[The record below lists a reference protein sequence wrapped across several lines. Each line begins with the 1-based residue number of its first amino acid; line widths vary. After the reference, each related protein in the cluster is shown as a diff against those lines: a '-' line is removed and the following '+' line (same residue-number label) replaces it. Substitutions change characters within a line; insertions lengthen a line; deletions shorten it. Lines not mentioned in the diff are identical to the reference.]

1 MKLGGRNMENRMSA
15 VMNSNFRVK
24 LVGCGYRHMLVGW
37 SGLVDAIGYGLAK
50 RGVQRAMEYQAGRYT
65 LRLRR
70 GLRVEFYPK

>member
-1 MKLGGRNMENRMSA
+1 MEDSMSA

-37 SGLVDAIGYGLAK
+37 RGLVLAIGYDLSK
-50 RGVQRAMEYQAGRYT
+50 RAVQRAMECQTGKCT

-70 GLRVEFYPK
+70 GLRIEFYPK